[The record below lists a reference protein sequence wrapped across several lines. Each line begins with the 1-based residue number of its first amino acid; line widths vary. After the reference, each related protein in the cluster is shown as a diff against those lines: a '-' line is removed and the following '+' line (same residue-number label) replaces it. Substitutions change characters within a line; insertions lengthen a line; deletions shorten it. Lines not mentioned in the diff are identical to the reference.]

1 MFSTQHYKRFLVQ
14 FGLATLAGAAVAVA
28 LVVCIDPYGL
38 YGLVDQPGL
47 NRVKP
52 QLRRY
57 QKEIKTELAFKAG
70 ADTFIIGNSRAE
82 IGFDPQHP
90 ALAAGTGATYNLALA
105 GSRIGSAREQ
115 LSRLRARGKR
125 PARLLVGV
133 EFLDFLVKPQAPL
146 RPETAPAPAFSA
158 LADLQWRLDAAFSID
173 SVADALATLRLQH
186 MDDPESMTARG
197 FNPFHDHRKLARDE
211 GYYPLFQQRA
221 GDYARRFAARAPAL
235 RSEHGQAAIDLDHL
249 RSILTQAAADGADV
263 HVAIYPYHA
272 QILAMFEQAGMMPA
286 FEQWKVML
294 AAEIDAI
301 RAARRGARITL
312 WDFSGYLPYQC
323 EAIPARGDR
332 KGTTAWYW
340 EAGHFKSAL
349 GDRMLD
355 RMFAQPAADGADGF
369 GVRLGM
375 PQVSANQ
382 QRMARERAVCAG
394 SAPRLFEDAAALVAR
409 SRPAS

>member
-1 MFSTQHYKRFLVQ
+1 MLPTQQHRRFLVQ
-14 FGLATLAGAAVAVA
+14 FTLATLAISAVALA
-28 LVVCIDPYGL
+28 LVVCVDPYGV
-38 YGLVDQPGL
+38 YGLVDRGGL

-52 QLRRY
+52 QLKRY

-70 ADTFIIGNSRAE
+70 ADAFIIGNSRAE

-90 ALAAGTGATYNLALA
+90 AFAANAGATFNLALA
-105 GSRIGSAREQ
+105 GSRIGAAREQ
-115 LSRLRARGKR
+115 LARLRARGKR
-125 PARLLVGV
+125 PAKLLVGV
-133 EFLDFLVKPQAPL
+133 EFLDFLIDPQAPL
-146 RPETAPAPAFSA
+146 RPEAAQVPAFSA
-158 LADLQWRLDAAFSID
+158 LADLRWRLDAAFSID
-173 SVADALATLRLQH
+173 SVADALRTLRLQR

-197 FNPFHDHRKLARDE
+197 FNPFHDRRKLARDE
-211 GYYPLFQQRA
+211 GYHPLFEQRA
-221 GDYARRFAARAPAL
+221 ADYARRFTARAPVL
-235 RSEHGQAAIDLDHL
+235 RSEHGQAASDLDHL
-249 RSILTQAAADGADV
+249 RSILTEAAADGADV

-301 RAARRGARITL
+301 GAAHPGARISL
-312 WDFSGYLPYQC
+312 WDFSGYLAYQC
-323 EAIPARGDR
+323 EAIPAKGDR
-332 KGTTAWYW
+332 QGKTDWYW

-355 RMFAQPAADGADGF
+355 RMFAQPGVDGGDGF

-382 QRMARERAVCAG
+382 QRMARERANCAAG
-394 SAPRLFEDAAALVAR
+394 YPRLFEDAAALMAKAR
-409 SRPAS
+409 AAR